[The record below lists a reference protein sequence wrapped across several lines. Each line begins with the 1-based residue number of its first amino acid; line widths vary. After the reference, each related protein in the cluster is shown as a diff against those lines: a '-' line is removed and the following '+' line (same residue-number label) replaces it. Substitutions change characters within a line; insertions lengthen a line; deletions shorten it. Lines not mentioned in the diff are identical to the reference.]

1 MSSQM
6 DFAERLGRIEKGD
19 RRIISRAEMADPSS
33 VNSVAKKKRVEILDI
48 GGKKPYWR
56 YVFLKTVMILV
67 LMLFSFRAV
76 AHVRG
81 VDMYERRDILAAGDS
96 NEKLAAAII
105 GFAMI
110 PDPLYIKREQ

>member
-19 RRIISRAEMADPSS
+19 RRIISRADMADPNA
-33 VNSVAKKKRVEILDI
+33 VNSAAKKKRVELLDI
-48 GGKKPYWR
+48 GGRKPYWR
-56 YVFLKTVMILV
+56 YVFLKTVLITV

-76 AHVRG
+76 AHVQG
-81 VDMYERRDILAAGDS
+81 VDMGERRDQLAAGDS

-105 GFAMI
+105 GFSML
-110 PDPLYIKREQ
+110 PDPLYIEKLN

>member
-6 DFAERLGRIEKGD
+6 DFAERLGRIEKGN
-19 RRIISRAEMADPSS
+19 RRVISRADMADPNG
-33 VNSVAKKKRVEILDI
+33 VNSTAKKKRVELLDI
-48 GGKKPYWR
+48 GGRKPYWR
-56 YVFLKTVMILV
+56 YVILKTVLITV

-81 VDMYERRDILAAGDS
+81 VDMGERRDQLATGNS

-105 GFAMI
+105 GFSML
-110 PDPLYIKREQ
+110 PDPLYIEKLN